1 MVTVNLIDSTTF
13 EVIVERSTTTTHKV
27 TVTAPYYEKL
37 TGNRVPPEVLVEKS
51 FKFLLDR
58 ESNTSILRSFDLPI
72 IGQYFPEY
80 EKVIKEMLE

>member
-13 EVIVERSTTTTHKV
+13 EVIVERTTTTTHKV
-27 TVTAPYYEKL
+27 TLTAPYYEKL

-51 FKFLLDR
+51 FR
-58 ESNTSILRSFDLPI
+58 ESNTSILRSFDLPV

-80 EKVIKEMLE
+80 ERVIKGMLD